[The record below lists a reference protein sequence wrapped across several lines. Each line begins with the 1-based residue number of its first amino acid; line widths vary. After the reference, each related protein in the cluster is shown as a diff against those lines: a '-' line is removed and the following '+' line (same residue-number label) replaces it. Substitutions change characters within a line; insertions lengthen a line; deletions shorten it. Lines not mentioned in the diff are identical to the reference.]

1 MTAAV
6 TAFATARLSRPFPP
20 AHARDPYDSEI
31 AVAVRPRGP
40 NWGVALV
47 SWNGERWRTGSWLAG
62 PFIIYA
68 RETPAFMPG
77 RDSAAALA
85 APVLAPPLNYCY
97 LHIKRNKM

>member
-1 MTAAV
+1 MDKFDRFIVKLELGQGHFGDAV
-6 TAFATARLSRPFPP
+6 YLGFIIDDENLP
-20 AHARDPYDSEI
+20 ALLD
-31 AVAVRPRGP
+31 AVRVYFFVI
-40 NWGVALV
+40 N
-47 SWNGERWRTGSWLAG
+47 NQD
-62 PFIIYA
+62 FIIYA

>member
-1 MTAAV
+1 MSEYWKEKITDILGRAAGCV
-6 TAFATARLSRPFPP
+6 ILGA
-20 AHARDPYDSEI
+20 I
-31 AVAVRPRGP
+31 
-40 NWGVALV
+40 
-47 SWNGERWRTGSWLAG
+47 
-62 PFIIYA
+62 IIYA